1 MEAPFSGRGN
11 RGDNGAA
18 IWLRTGTTWLSAGL
32 GLGTLGQ
39 MGIARGTLLAARF
52 GDPSQRRVVRP
63 RFRGFTLVS
72 SVAAGLALSDVALH
86 IYASR
91 RY

>member
-1 MEAPFSGRGN
+1 MDRSWRLRLADAVT
-11 RGDNGAA
+11 GDITAQLFGYVSEPRDQA
-18 IWLRTGTTWLSAGL
+18 RLSAGL

-63 RFRGFTLVS
+63 RFQGFTLVS
-72 SVAAGLALSDVALH
+72 CRVGFV
-86 IYASR
+86 
-91 RY
+91 